1 MPDHLPDRSLHL
13 GLVRRFEAAGFRAW
27 PAADVHYDGTWV
39 IRLTP
44 GHDAK
49 RLNSVNP
56 LDPGD
61 LHDLDNRIARAAER
75 FAAAGRPL
83 TFRLSPLAGEK
94 LEAHFDAAGW
104 DTVRP
109 SLVMALS
116 LEGDTPVGDAMDQI
130 PLKDVDRFI
139 TAALEVHG
147 LGPVRAPGL
156 TDIIRAIEPEV
167 GLFAL
172 EAETHPLA
180 SAICVQDRDLA
191 GLFEVATHRNVR
203 GQGYGRRVVLSAL
216 KWAKLRGAKLA
227 WLQVEANNEVAIKLY
242 RSIGFEAVY
251 GYHYRRPKGAVE
263 DVVS

>member
-1 MPDHLPDRSLHL
+1 
-13 GLVRRFEAAGFRAW
+13 
-27 PAADVHYDGTWV
+27 VHYDGTWV

-44 GHDAK
+44 GHDGK

-61 LHDLDNRIARAAER
+61 LNDLDNRIAKAAER
-75 FAAAGRPL
+75 FAAANRPL

-94 LEAHFDAAGW
+94 LEAHFDAKGW

-109 SLVMALS
+109 SLVMAMQ
-116 LEGDTPVGDAMDQI
+116 LEGDSPVVDALDQI
-130 PLKDVDRFI
+130 PLRDIDRFT

-147 LGPVRAPGL
+147 LGPAQRPGL
-156 TDIIRAIEPEV
+156 SDIIRAIEPDV

-172 EAETHPLA
+172 EAEDHPLA

-191 GLFEVATHRNVR
+191 GLFEVATNAKVR
-203 GQGYGRRVVLSAL
+203 GRGYGRRVVLSAL

-227 WLQVEANNEVAIKLY
+227 WLQVEANNEVAIALY

-251 GYHYRRPKGAVE
+251 GYHYRRPQNAMQGIDA
-263 DVVS
+263 